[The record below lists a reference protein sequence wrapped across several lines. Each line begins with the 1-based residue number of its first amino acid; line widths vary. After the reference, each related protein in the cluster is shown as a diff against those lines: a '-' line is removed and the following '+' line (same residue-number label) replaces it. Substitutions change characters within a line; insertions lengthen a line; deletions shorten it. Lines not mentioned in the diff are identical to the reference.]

1 MFCSTLSNI
10 SLALLFFLH
19 LFFANSLYADDDL
32 KAKELTKFQKDS
44 IYISTEVEKAQKL
57 SYSKP
62 DSAEIIIHKMIAYS
76 SKENSDF
83 GKMSGYLTLGIIK
96 FNRQDLEQSKDYF
109 EKALKLAEKLED
121 ESTKADILN
130 GFGSYYLK
138 KNNLDKA
145 IDYYLLSLRKK
156 EKQKNSELGA
166 SYINMGIVYK
176 RLKNYE
182 EAESYFKKAI
192 SAYSKTPQI
201 TKLYSYLNLAELY
214 QDLENYEMNLSI
226 SDTIYRL
233 ATEVG
238 MKNGIGASF
247 TYKSASLS
255 KFGKYEEA
263 LINIDSALFYFPANT
278 AQQHKV
284 LLDKAELL
292 IHLKKYSQAESIL
305 LEVLPFLEDSWNN
318 KSQALLHLSSVYKNK
333 KQFEKS
339 LDYFEQHK
347 IANDTL
353 KSREQRKEVANLLV
367 KYETQEKEESIK
379 KLNQEALIKDLE
391 LKNSYYLTIGAVV
404 LGVVILIAVWIF
416 FRQKNII
423 DTFEKE
429 QAKLRWRRAQIN
441 PHFFFNVLSAIQMLV
456 LEGEKQK
463 VSKYITGFSY
473 LMRQVLEGSN
483 QEKVSVEDEIKFIKT
498 YLDLEKLSLDFEY
511 EINCNPKDLEIE
523 DIFIP
528 VMLLQPF
535 IENAVE
541 HGLRKSTKED
551 KKLDILF
558 TEINQNTLKIS
569 IKDNG
574 AGRNNKRKS
583 NHISRALEITKDRQ
597 KLMKDAFEYEIID
610 LVSQDEDENQNA
622 LGTEIIFTIKI

>member
-1 MFCSTLSNI
+1 MTVPINYKEDLEIDLAILEKNWSEQ
-10 SLALLFFLH
+10 ALLFAKWGELH
-19 LFFANSLYADDDL
+19 AQVTSIRDRKREELDIK
-32 KAKELTKFQKDS
+32 KA
-44 IYISTEVEKAQKL
+44 EVEKDIRSNPGK
-57 SYSKP
+57 YS
-62 DSAEIIIHKMIAYS
+62 
-76 SKENSDF
+76 
-83 GKMSGYLTLGIIK
+83 
-96 FNRQDLEQSKDYF
+96 
-109 EKALKLAEKLED
+109 
-121 ESTKADILN
+121 
-130 GFGSYYLK
+130 
-138 KNNLDKA
+138 LDK
-145 IDYYLLSLRKK
+145 IT
-156 EKQKNSELGA
+156 EN
-166 SYINMGIVYK
+166 
-176 RLKNYE
+176 
-182 EAESYFKKAI
+182 AI
-192 SAYSKTPQI
+192 SACLRT
-201 TKLYSYLNLAELY
+201 
-214 QDLENYEMNLSI
+214 
-226 SDTIYRL
+226 
-233 ATEVG
+233 
-238 MKNGIGASF
+238 
-247 TYKSASLS
+247 
-255 KFGKYEEA
+255 
-263 LINIDSALFYFPANT
+263 
-278 AQQHKV
+278 
-284 LLDKAELL
+284 
-292 IHLKKYSQAESIL
+292 
-305 LEVLPFLEDSWNN
+305 
-318 KSQALLHLSSVYKNK
+318 
-333 KQFEKS
+333 
-339 LDYFEQHK
+339 
-347 IANDTL
+347 
-353 KSREQRKEVANLLV
+353 
-367 KYETQEKEESIK
+367 EESIK